1 MKTAAVKLIFGGKF
15 FTPEVSHLIDW
26 KAGGFHEVQFIVRVI
41 RIYQNFFRFIYLY
54 IYPSDSQKSDG
65 DAINTASSYPDLLPE
80 MSRYGW
86 QIERFYF
93 GFSVL

>member
-41 RIYQNFFRFIYLY
+41 RIY
-54 IYPSDSQKSDG
+54 
-65 DAINTASSYPDLLPE
+65 
-80 MSRYGW
+80 
-86 QIERFYF
+86 
-93 GFSVL
+93 